1 MTKEKLAF
9 LRVAKIPVPIGN
21 IGDNKE
27 RRRDM
32 LKKLASY
39 IKEYKKD
46 SILTPIFVI
55 LEVVMEVIIPLLMA
69 KIIDVGIQNGDVH
82 YILEMGA
89 LLIVSA
95 ILSLTF
101 GMLSGRF
108 AAKASAGYAKNLRKA
123 MFHKIQDYSFE
134 NIDKFSTSSLVTRM
148 TTDVTNVQMAFQM
161 IIRILVRGPI
171 MMIFALL
178 MVMSIS
184 MKLSA
189 VFFVAIPVLG
199 AILFYIAIKAHPNF
213 ERVFKKYDKLNR
225 VVQENV
231 SAIRVVKAYV
241 RESFEEKKF
250 KEVND
255 EVYANFKKAEK
266 IVAFNGPVMQ
276 FTIYTC
282 ILLISWI
289 GTQLIVGG
297 EMQTGQLSSIITY
310 AWQILASLMM
320 LSFVFVMIIIAQ
332 SSAERIIEVIDEEPT
347 IKDKENPVTEVKDG
361 SIKFENVS
369 FQYSDEQKD
378 DKFALENINLDI
390 KAGETIGIIGG
401 TGSSKST
408 LVQLIPRLYDVTKG
422 SIKVGGV
429 DVKDYEIHALRDAV
443 AMVLQKNV
451 LFSGTIAENLRWG
464 DKEAD
469 QEELEE
475 ACKLAQAD
483 GFIKEFPSK
492 YETVLDQG
500 GTNVSGGQKQRICI
514 ARAMLKKPKI
524 LILDDSTS
532 AVDTKTDALIRKA
545 FREEIPNTTKIIIAQ
560 RVSSVEDAD
569 KIIVLNEG
577 KIDGIGT
584 SEELLKTNE
593 IYREVYESQMKGGD
607 EDAESK
613 GQEKENN

>member
-1 MTKEKLAF
+1 M
-9 LRVAKIPVPIGN
+9 I
-21 IGDNKE
+21 
-27 RRRDM
+27 
-32 LKKLASY
+32 KKLASY
-39 IKEYKKD
+39 VKEYKKD
-46 SILTPIFVI
+46 SILTPIFVV
-55 LEVVMEVIIPLLMA
+55 LEVIMEVIIPLLMA
-69 KIIDVGIQNGDVH
+69 RIIDVGIQNGDVH
-82 YILEMGA
+82 YILEMGV

-161 IIRILVRGPI
+161 IIRILVRGP
-171 MMIFALL
+171 MMLIFALI
-178 MVMSIS
+178 MVMTIS

-189 VFFVAIPVLG
+189 IFFVAIPVLG

-255 EVYANFKKAEK
+255 EVYKNFKKAEK

-289 GTQLIVGG
+289 GSQLIVGG
-297 EMQTGQLSSIITY
+297 EMGTGQLSSIITY

-320 LSFVFVMIIIAQ
+320 LSFVFVMIIMAQ

-347 IKDKENPVTEVKDG
+347 IKDKENPIKEVKDG

-369 FQYSDEQKD
+369 FQYSDEQED

-422 SIKVGGV
+422 NIKVGGI

-464 DKEAD
+464 DKDAD
-469 QEELEE
+469 QEELED

-492 YETVLDQG
+492 YDTVLDQG

-560 RVSSVEDAD
+560 RVYSIEDAD

-607 EDAESK
+607 EDA
-613 GQEKENN
+613 